1 MGKCFH
7 YDKEKGVGFGMETE
21 KKDVRPFGARDK
33 IGYLFGD
40 FGNDFTFIFASSY
53 LIVFYTKVLGIS
65 GGMVGTLF
73 LVARFVDAFTDVTMG
88 RIVDSFPPGKDG
100 RFRCWIRRMCAP
112 VAIASFLMYQTG
124 LAGAPLWL
132 KIVYMYVTYLLWGSI
147 FYTSINIPY
156 GSMASAITA
165 DPNERTALSTARSIG
180 ANLAGLVIGVLTP
193 LFIYTTD
200 AEGYQVIRPGGV
212 FTIVAGVFSVLAILC
227 YLICYALT
235 TERVQI
241 QKNPVEEKHNFA
253 SNVGA
258 ILKSCSLLGIIGAAI
273 FLMLS
278 QLLINSMNN
287 YIYPEYFRNARGI
300 SVYTM
305 LSTVLMLVIVAPLSV
320 PISKRVGKKEA
331 SVAGLIF
338 SSVIFFFLYFSR
350 LQNMWLFLLLSGIGF
365 LGMSFF
371 NTVIW
376 ANITDVIDD
385 EEVKTG
391 HREDGTVYAVYS
403 FARKVGQAL
412 AGGIGGWALD
422 IIGYQPGVRVQ
433 TDTVIQG
440 IYTTA
445 TLVPGIGF
453 LLVAIIL
460 WFVYPLN
467 KKKVEQNV
475 AYLREKHRKQEQ
487 Q

>member
-1 MGKCFH
+1 
-7 YDKEKGVGFGMETE
+7 METE
-21 KKDVRPFGARDK
+21 NKNVRPFGLRDK
-33 IGYLFGD
+33 IGYMFGD
-40 FGNDFTFIFASSY
+40 FGNDFTFIFASSF
-53 LIVFYTKVLGIS
+53 LMVFYTKVLGIS

-88 RIVDSFPPGKDG
+88 RIVDSFKPGKDG

-124 LAGAPLWL
+124 LAGAPMWL

-180 ANLAGLVIGVLTP
+180 ATLAGLVIGVLTP

-200 AEGYQVIRPGGV
+200 AEGYQIIRPGGV
-212 FTIVAGVFSVLAILC
+212 FTIVAGIFSVLAILC
-227 YLICYALT
+227 YLVCYALT
-235 TERVQI
+235 TERVKV
-241 QKNPVEEKHNFA
+241 QKNTAEEKRNFI
-253 SNVGA
+253 STFGG
-258 ILKSCSLLGIIGAAI
+258 ILKSRALLGIICAAI

-287 YIYPEYFRNARGI
+287 FLYPEYFRNAAGI
-300 SVYTM
+300 SVYTTVNTIIM
-305 LSTVLMLVIVAPLSV
+305 LAVVAPLSV

-331 SVAGLIF
+331 STVGMLLSAAVLL
-338 SSVIFFFLYFSR
+338 VLYFLR
-350 LQNMWLFLLLSGIGF
+350 VDNIWLFMALSGVGL
-365 LGMSFF
+365 LGMNFF

-385 EEVKTG
+385 EEVKNG
-391 HREDGTVYAVYS
+391 QREDGTVYAVYS

-412 AGGIGGWALD
+412 AGGVGGWALD

-433 TDTVIQG
+433 TDAVIQG

-453 LLVAIIL
+453 LLVALVL

-467 KKKVEQNV
+467 KKRVEQNV
-475 AYLREKHRKQEQ
+475 ACLRERHHGKD
-487 Q
+487 

>member
-1 MGKCFH
+1 
-7 YDKEKGVGFGMETE
+7 METE
-21 KKDVRPFGARDK
+21 NKNVRPFGLRDK
-33 IGYLFGD
+33 IGYMFGD
-40 FGNDFTFIFASSY
+40 FGNDFTFIFASSF
-53 LIVFYTKVLGIS
+53 LMVFYTKVLGIS

-88 RIVDSFPPGKDG
+88 RIVDSFKPGKDG

-124 LAGAPLWL
+124 LAGAPMWL

-180 ANLAGLVIGVLTP
+180 ATLAGLVIGVLTP

-200 AEGYQVIRPGGV
+200 AEGYQIIRPGGV
-212 FTIVAGVFSVLAILC
+212 FTIVAGIFSVLAILC
-227 YLICYALT
+227 YLVCYALT
-235 TERVQI
+235 TERVKV
-241 QKNPVEEKHNFA
+241 QKNTAEEKHNFI
-253 SNVGA
+253 STFGG
-258 ILKSCSLLGIIGAAI
+258 ILKSRALLGIICAAI

-287 YIYPEYFRNARGI
+287 FLYPEYFRNAAGI
-300 SVYTM
+300 SVYTTVNTIIM
-305 LSTVLMLVIVAPLSV
+305 LAVVAPLSV

-331 SVAGLIF
+331 STVGMLLSAAVLL
-338 SSVIFFFLYFSR
+338 VLYFLR
-350 LQNMWLFLLLSGIGF
+350 VDNIWLFMALSGVGL
-365 LGMSFF
+365 LGMNFF

-385 EEVKTG
+385 EEVKNG
-391 HREDGTVYAVYS
+391 QREDGTVYAVYS

-412 AGGIGGWALD
+412 AGGVGGWALD

-433 TDTVIQG
+433 TDAVIQG

-453 LLVAIIL
+453 LLVALVL

-467 KKKVEQNV
+467 KKRVEQNV
-475 AYLREKHRKQEQ
+475 ACLRERHHGKD
-487 Q
+487 

>member
-1 MGKCFH
+1 
-7 YDKEKGVGFGMETE
+7 METE
-21 KKDVRPFGARDK
+21 NKNVRPFGLRDK
-33 IGYLFGD
+33 IGYMFGD
-40 FGNDFTFIFASSY
+40 FGNDFTFIFASSF
-53 LIVFYTKVLGIS
+53 LMVFYTKVLGIS

-88 RIVDSFPPGKDG
+88 RIVDSFKPGKDG

-124 LAGAPLWL
+124 LAGAPMWL

-180 ANLAGLVIGVLTP
+180 ATLAGLVIGVLTP

-200 AEGYQVIRPGGV
+200 ADGYQIIRPGGV
-212 FTIVAGVFSVLAILC
+212 FTIVAGIFSVLAILC
-227 YLICYALT
+227 YLVCYALT
-235 TERVQI
+235 TERVKV
-241 QKNPVEEKHNFA
+241 QKNTAEEKRNFI
-253 SNVGA
+253 STFGG
-258 ILKSCSLLGIIGAAI
+258 ILKSRALLGIICAAI

-287 YIYPEYFRNARGI
+287 FLYPEYFRNAAGI
-300 SVYTM
+300 SVYTTVNTIIM
-305 LSTVLMLVIVAPLSV
+305 LAVVAPLSV

-331 SVAGLIF
+331 STVGMLLSAAVLL
-338 SSVIFFFLYFSR
+338 VLYFLR
-350 LQNMWLFLLLSGIGF
+350 VDNIWLFMALSGVGL
-365 LGMSFF
+365 LGMNFF

-385 EEVKTG
+385 EEVKNG
-391 HREDGTVYAVYS
+391 QREDGTVYAVYS

-412 AGGIGGWALD
+412 AGGVGGWALD
-422 IIGYQPGVRVQ
+422 IIGYQSGVRVQ
-433 TDTVIQG
+433 TDAVIQG

-453 LLVAIIL
+453 LLVALVL

-467 KKKVEQNV
+467 KKRVEQNV
-475 AYLREKHRKQEQ
+475 ACLRERHHGKD
-487 Q
+487 